1 MARKKVEEEKE
12 VVKKTNAEMQDT
24 FVNLYIQNKCPT
36 ANNKIKDMLVRSGYS
51 PKTVTKTAT
60 TILTTDSFK
69 QRLAIRRMELA
80 EKYNVSAERVTE
92 EYAKIAFLDPKDYF
106 QYDQEDGITVSESS
120 NVDLA
125 PVHKIKE
132 LRSGRGKNGKNLIE
146 LEFYNK
152 IDALKSIREMMGYDQ
167 PAKSITAIAGL
178 TAGGGIDRESIKSA
192 ILQRITGNPPTDPS
206 RVIS

>member
-1 MARKKVEEEKE
+1 MAKKKE
-12 VVKKTNAEMQDT
+12 GGEKKTTEQMQDA

-36 ANNKIKDMLVRSGYS
+36 SNNKIKDLLVRSGYS
-51 PKTVTKTAT
+51 TKTVDKTAKNL
-60 TILTTDSFK
+60 LTTDKFK
-69 QRLAIRRMELA
+69 KKLEVRRMELA

-106 QYDQEDGITVSESS
+106 QYDQEEGITVSESA

-132 LRSGRGKNGKNLIE
+132 LRSGRGRNGKNLIE

-167 PAKSITAIAGL
+167 PTKSITGIAEL

-192 ILQRITGNPPTDPS
+192 ILQRITGNTSTDITGIVS
-206 RVIS
+206 

>member
-1 MARKKVEEEKE
+1 MAKKKEEEKKVEE
-12 VVKKTNAEMQDT
+12 KKTTEQMQEL

-36 ANNKIKDMLVRSGYS
+36 SNNKIKDMLVRSGYS
-51 PKTVTKTAT
+51 PKTVDKTARVL
-60 TILTTDSFK
+60 LTTDKFK
-69 QRLAIRRMELA
+69 QKLEIRRMELA
-80 EKYNVSAERVTE
+80 EKYNVSADRVTE

-120 NVDLA
+120 NVDLS

-152 IDALKSIREMMGYDQ
+152 VDALKAIREMMGYDQ
-167 PAKSITAIAGL
+167 PARSITAIAGL

-192 ILQRITGNPPTDPS
+192 ILQRITGSSKPDPT
-206 RVIS
+206 RIIS

>member
-1 MARKKVEEEKE
+1 MAKKEEVEKI
-12 VVKKTNAEMQDT
+12 KKTNEQMQDA
-24 FVNLYIQNKCPT
+24 FVNLYIAAKCPT
-36 ANNKIKDMLVRSGYS
+36 VHAKIKDLLVQAGYS
-51 PKTVTKTAT
+51 KKTVEKTAKT
-60 TILTTDSFK
+60 LLTTDKFK
-69 QRLAIRRMELA
+69 MKLADRRSELA
-80 EKYNVSAERVTE
+80 EKYSVSAERVTQ

-106 QYDQEDGITVSESS
+106 QYNQDEGITVSEST

-178 TAGGGIDRESIKSA
+178 NAGGGIDKDQIRSA
-192 ILQRITGNPPTDPS
+192 ILQRITGTPTTDPN
-206 RVIS
+206 